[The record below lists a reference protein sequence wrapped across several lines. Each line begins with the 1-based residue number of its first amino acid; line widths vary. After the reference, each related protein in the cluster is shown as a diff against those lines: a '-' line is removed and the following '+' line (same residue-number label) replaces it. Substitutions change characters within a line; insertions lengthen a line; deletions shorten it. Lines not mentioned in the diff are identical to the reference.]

1 MDKISREQKVLY
13 KCDPIKNKDCP
24 MTRCFYTRCG
34 GDCKL
39 TTNPEYSIDGVA
51 YTIDE
56 LIANDTTL
64 K

>member
-1 MDKISREQKVLY
+1 MGKVNDMPEVLY
-13 KCDPIKNKDCP
+13 LCDPLKNRSCP
-24 MTRCFYTRCG
+24 MTRCFHARCG

-51 YTIDE
+51 YSIEE
-56 LIANDTTL
+56 LLANDDSL